1 MNFKEVLLIVN
12 PISGQTDKSE
22 IICCVQKKIKEENK
36 NFHLFTTTGNNDKEN
51 IQTKINKKNIDRVI
65 VAGGDGTINLV
76 AEVLKGLDISLGIIT
91 AGSAN
96 GMAEN
101 LNLPEILE
109 EQLEVALGANYIE
122 LDILCLNDTICL
134 HMSDFGIN
142 AELIKNYENSTVR
155 GKIGYFL
162 QSIPTLIQSEYP
174 FTFNI
179 ETKNDTK
186 QVNAVLLG
194 IANANKYGTGANVN
208 PQGKLNDGVFE
219 ILIFKKLNLV
229 EILKTLQNETDL
241 DSDFVEIIPAEN
253 AKITCEKPVSFQ
265 IDGEY
270 IGKESEVEI
279 KILPEKLRIAIP
291 Q

>member
-22 IICCVQKKIKEENK
+22 IISCVQKKIKEENR
-36 NFHLFTTTGNNDKEN
+36 NFHLFTTTGNNDREN
-51 IQTKINKKNIDRVI
+51 IQTMINKKNIDRVI

>member
-1 MNFKEVLLIVN
+1 M
-12 PISGQTDKSE
+12 
-22 IICCVQKKIKEENK
+22 
-36 NFHLFTTTGNNDKEN
+36 
-51 IQTKINKKNIDRVI
+51 INKKNIDRVI

>member
-22 IICCVQKKIKEENK
+22 IISCVQKKIKEENR

-51 IQTKINKKNIDRVI
+51 IQTMINKKNIDRVI

>member
-22 IICCVQKKIKEENK
+22 IISCVQKKIKEENK
-36 NFHLFTTTGNNDKEN
+36 NFHLFTTTGNNDREN
-51 IQTKINKKNIDRVI
+51 IQTMINKKNIDRVI

>member
-22 IICCVQKKIKEENK
+22 IISCVQKKIKEENR

>member
-12 PISGQTDKSE
+12 PISGQTDKSK
-22 IICCVQKKIKEENK
+22 IISCVQKKIKEENK
-36 NFHLFTTTGNNDKEN
+36 NFHLFTTTGNNDREN
-51 IQTKINKKNIDRVI
+51 IQTMINKKNIDRVI